1 MKGGLSMRSDGR
13 VTLSVSQLNECVR
26 AALENSP
33 LLREVYVEGEL
44 SGVKLYASG
53 HLYFS
58 LKDAESTVSCVMFAR
73 QVAGLRYTPENG
85 MRVILHGRVSVY
97 PPRGQYQLMADAL
110 VPVGVGDLAVAFE
123 QLKAKLAAEGLFDES
138 RKKPLPR
145 HPHRIGVITSAS
157 GAAIHDII
165 RVARGRMPS
174 VEILLF
180 PSEVQGARAPR
191 YLAGGVRY
199 FNSPTVRS
207 DPEQAVDVIIIGR
220 GGGSAEDLWCFND
233 ETLARTI
240 AASDI
245 PIVSAVGHEV
255 DYAISDFVADRR
267 AATPSA
273 AAEMVT
279 PDREDLG
286 RQVQAL
292 SRRMDTALDTRLARA
307 RNRLAELAGRRVLS
321 TPEGVILQRRERLS
335 PLSHRLETAIG
346 RALEMR
352 EQEMT
357 RLCGQLEA
365 LSPLAVLG
373 RGYTLV
379 RGEDGY
385 LIPRAE
391 RLTSG
396 ERVTVQFSDGRAE
409 ALIELVE
416 RVPTAPVGA
425 ESETDI

>member
-1 MKGGLSMRSDGR
+1 MRADGQA
-13 VTLSVSQLNECVR
+13 TLSVSQLNECVR
-26 AALENSP
+26 AALENAP
-33 LLREVYVEGEL
+33 LLRNVYVEGEL

-58 LKDAESTVSCVMFAR
+58 LKDADSTVSGVMFAR
-73 QVAGLRYTPENG
+73 QVAGLRFAPENG
-85 MRVILHGRVSVY
+85 MRVILHGRISVY
-97 PPRGQYQLMADAL
+97 PPRGQYQLVADAL
-110 VPVGVGDLAVAFE
+110 VPAGAGDLAVAFE

-145 HPHRIGVITSAS
+145 YPRRIGVITSAS

-191 YLAGGVRY
+191 YLASGVRY
-199 FNSPTVRS
+199 FNSPAVRS

-240 AASDI
+240 AASEL
-245 PIVSAVGHEV
+245 PVVSAVGHEV
-255 DYAISDFVADRR
+255 DFSISDFVADRR

-279 PDREDLG
+279 PDRGD
-286 RQVQAL
+286 L
-292 SRRMDTALDTRLARA
+292 SRQLGGLSVRLDTALDTRLTRE
-307 RNRLAELAGRRVLS
+307 RRRLAELAGRRVLS
-321 TPEGVILQRRERLS
+321 APEGVILRRREQLS
-335 PLSHRLETAIG
+335 PLSHRLETAIQ
-346 RALEMR
+346 RVLESR
-352 EQEMT
+352 GQEQA

-379 RGEDGY
+379 RGADGR
-385 LIPRAE
+385 LIPRAAA
-391 RLTSG
+391 LAVGDT
-396 ERVTVQFSDGRAE
+396 VTVQFSDGAAE
-409 ALIELVE
+409 ARVE
-416 RVPTAPVGA
+416 RIEPAPMGA
-425 ESETDI
+425 EREADT